1 MEITDKARVK
11 RNEPC
16 DDQHGEN
23 DGEGD
28 GAERKAV
35 DLINVVAVQRIP
47 GTSAREEG
55 TNTRKR

>member
-1 MEITDKARVK
+1 M
-11 RNEPC
+11 PC

-47 GTSAREEG
+47 GTSAREGG
-55 TNTRKR
+55 TNARKR